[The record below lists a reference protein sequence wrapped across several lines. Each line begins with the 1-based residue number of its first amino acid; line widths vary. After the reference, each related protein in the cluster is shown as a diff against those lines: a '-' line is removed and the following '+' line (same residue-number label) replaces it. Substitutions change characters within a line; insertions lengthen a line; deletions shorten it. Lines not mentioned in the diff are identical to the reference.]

1 MKKALLVI
9 DMLDDF
15 LKEDGALTIGDGKA
29 VTQNVKSRLEEW
41 RSEEGGPVIYIM
53 DRHRPDDAEFQM
65 FPPHCIEGERGAEVI
80 AELAP
85 RKEDFLIYKRRYSAF
100 FGTDL
105 DLTLRELEVNELEL
119 VGVCTQICVLYTA
132 ADARMLNYGVT
143 VRRKCVDSFDR
154 EAHRFALR
162 EMEKTLGVKVL

>member
-15 LKEDGALTIGDGKA
+15 KEDGALTIGDGKA
-29 VTQNVKSRLEEW
+29 VAECEIPAGRMAP
-41 RSEEGGPVIYIM
+41 EEGGPVIYIM